1 MVKEFETK
9 DFIYNNGII
18 NFVMLLKEDNF
29 GISWKLERDKLT
41 IDYQDENVVFD
52 ILEHIIKK
60 NNLLVDSSSEKV
72 FFDTNR
78 KEFILMKG
86 FNVIGGH
93 SNDIRNGV
101 YLIKNKD
108 EILKEYNL
116 TEQELE
122 EKYINFCKKQNI
134 KIDKIKSIN
143 VAITM
148 DEAIKR
154 LAKYIMKTDK
164 NEMIE
169 ITSKIHNFE
178 NGSNAFHNL
187 LKTPK
192 SYTLNKWDAL
202 IYWFGDRID
211 RFYKN
216 IGDIYYTIY
225 LNTSFDLLSLMTI
238 KEFLQIQKLNNEI
251 KYSNL
256 KSIKDFEFFILS
268 YLFSLIENIETQYL
282 KANTR
287 RKANREKLYNALQ
300 YIEFVA
306 NMDKGDSKA
315 KQKQYFEQ
323 YNKVNKLF
331 SIFKALK
338 EKDLFE
344 YFSNL
349 VINFNNK
356 EVGDTITIK
365 KNLIKNILNFRTIRK
380 ELYLN
385 SFNILKEK
393 QNKVVP
399 YYFHNNRD
407 KKNKYTIF
415 ELQSVY
421 LNSIKG
427 DEMEVKLNEPAKL
440 VGEKIGL
447 FCANIDNKDLLFKLR
462 NIKNSKQLLSYFK
475 DLQFAMLKNENKINF
490 NSNEFKEELE
500 KILEHIDDNW
510 EIIRDYVAIYAID
523 KYMVSNYAKKQNQG
537 DKK

>member
-1 MVKEFETK
+1 
-9 DFIYNNGII
+9 
-18 NFVMLLKEDNF
+18 
-29 GISWKLERDKLT
+29 
-41 IDYQDENVVFD
+41 
-52 ILEHIIKK
+52 
-60 NNLLVDSSSEKV
+60 
-72 FFDTNR
+72 
-78 KEFILMKG
+78 
-86 FNVIGGH
+86 
-93 SNDIRNGV
+93 
-101 YLIKNKD
+101 
-108 EILKEYNL
+108 
-116 TEQELE
+116 
-122 EKYINFCKKQNI
+122 
-134 KIDKIKSIN
+134 
-143 VAITM
+143 
-148 DEAIKR
+148 
-154 LAKYIMKTDK
+154 
-164 NEMIE
+164 
-169 ITSKIHNFE
+169 
-178 NGSNAFHNL
+178 
-187 LKTPK
+187 
-192 SYTLNKWDAL
+192 
-202 IYWFGDRID
+202 
-211 RFYKN
+211 
-216 IGDIYYTIY
+216 
-225 LNTSFDLLSLMTI
+225 
-238 KEFLQIQKLNNEI
+238 
-251 KYSNL
+251 
-256 KSIKDFEFFILS
+256 
-268 YLFSLIENIETQYL
+268 LIENIETQYL

>member
-41 IDYQDENVVFD
+41 IDYQDENVIFNV
-52 ILEHIIKK
+52 LEYIIKK
-60 NNLLVDSSSEKV
+60 NNLLVNSSSEKV

-178 NGSNAFHNL
+178 NGSNDFHNL

-251 KYSNL
+251 KYSNI

-475 DLQFAMLKNENKINF
+475 DLKFAMLKNENKINF

>member
-251 KYSNL
+251 KYSNI

-331 SIFKALK
+331 SIFKVLK

-344 YFSNL
+344 YFTNL

-393 QNKVVP
+393 QKKVMP
-399 YYFHNNRD
+399 YYFHNN
-407 KKNKYTIF
+407 KHTIF

-421 LNSIKG
+421 LNLIKG
-427 DEMEVKLNEPAKL
+427 DEMEIKLNEPAKL

-523 KYMVSNYAKKQNQG
+523 KYMISNYAKKQNQG